1 MTETT
6 STTPPPA
13 TAPVQ
18 GRSEDLTRV
27 GIIYG
32 LYLLGWASWGLATL
46 IGLIVAYASRANAGP
61 VAQTHLTFQIRTVW
75 TIAAWAILGSLLVL
89 IGLPLS
95 FVLIGLPILKL
106 GLLILALL
114 GLLFVVRCIA
124 GIIYLARGEDYPRPR
139 SWFF

>member
-1 MTETT
+1 MTETP
-6 STTPPPA
+6 SLAYRRP
-13 TAPVQ
+13 
-18 GRSEDLTRV
+18 EDLTRV

-32 LYLLGWASWGLATL
+32 LFLFGWASWGLATL
-46 IGLIVAYASRANAGP
+46 IGLVVAYASRANAGP
-61 VAQTHLTFQIRTVW
+61 RTESHLTFQIRTCW
-75 TIAAWAILGSLLVL
+75 TVLAWSILGLLLVL

-114 GLLFVVRCIA
+114 GLLFVVRCVA

>member
-6 STTPPPA
+6 STETTSPA
-13 TAPVQ
+13 YS
-18 GRSEDLTRV
+18 RSEDLTRV
-27 GIIYG
+27 GIVYG
-32 LYLLGWASWGLATL
+32 LFLLGWVSWGFATF

-61 VAQTHLTFQIRTVW
+61 RTESHLTFQIRTVW
-75 TIAAWAILGSLLVL
+75 TIVAWAILGSLLVL

-114 GLLFVVRCIA
+114 GLLFVVRCVV

>member
-6 STTPPPA
+6 SPTYS
-13 TAPVQ
+13 
-18 GRSEDLTRV
+18 RSEDLTRV

-32 LYLLGWASWGLATL
+32 LFLLGWISWGLATL
-46 IGLIVAYASRANAGP
+46 IGLIVAYASQANAGP
-61 VAQTHLTFQIRTVW
+61 RTQSHLTFQIRTVW
-75 TIAAWAILGSLLVL
+75 TVVAWAILGSLLVV

-114 GLLFVVRCIA
+114 GLLFVVRCAA
-124 GIIYLARGEDYPRPR
+124 GIFYLAKGEDYPRPR